1 MNEYGPIAVISVE
14 GIVVFPETELLIYVT
29 DEQTINLIKESS
41 ASGSPIGV
49 FSSEALSGVNS
60 TGKLGVGCMAHPH
73 IESTSTNGSV
83 FVWLRMTE
91 KIMLTRVIQEVPY
104 ALYNYS
110 ITPDIQDVV
119 SKTFNGHVIRDL
131 KERLLQWSQENIED
145 SIERSYFL
153 AKLTGLRSITNYACM
168 YLVESVELK
177 QQLLENRSLYNR
189 VHLINVLMEKHN
201 GHEEIVKQAMID
213 FVTIE
218 QTCAL
223 PN

>member
-14 GIVVFPETELLIYVT
+14 DIVVFPETELLIYVT
-29 DEQTINLIKESS
+29 DEQTINLVKESS
-41 ASGSPIGV
+41 SSGTPIGV
-49 FSSEALSGVNS
+49 FSSDALSGVS
-60 TGKLGVGCMAHPH
+60 GSGKLGVGCMAHPR

-91 KIMLTRVIQEVPY
+91 KIMLTRVIQEIPY
-104 ALYNYS
+104 ALYNYTV
-110 ITPDIQDVV
+110 TPDIQDVV

-131 KERLLQWSQENIED
+131 KERLIQWSEQNIED
-145 SIERSYFL
+145 SIERAYFL
-153 AKLTGLRSITNYACM
+153 AKLTGLRTITNYACM

-177 QQLLENRSLYNR
+177 QQLLENKSLYNR

-218 QTCAL
+218 QKCAL